1 MTPTTLSLVLVS
13 AVVHA
18 VWNLWTK
25 QLGDGVRRGTLMWV
39 LVTIS
44 AVFYAPV
51 ALGIARTSGWRPDGT
66 ALLLIA
72 GSGLIHVIY
81 FMCLLTGYR
90 RGDLSVVY
98 PLARGTG
105 PMLAGLAAL
114 VVFAEPATPW
124 TLTGIALIG
133 GGVFVVSGPLG
144 AGAHDARLAAGIRW
158 GLATGALI
166 AVYTLWDGWAVKR
179 AAIPP
184 VLFYWAGELV
194 RVVLFTPS
202 AIADRGGV
210 RDLLRTQPWRVL
222 GIALLSPLSY
232 MLVLIA
238 MSLGPVSHIAPAR
251 EIGILIGAWLGGQ
264 VLGEA
269 ARRRRVLAAALFVA
283 GILLLARG

>member
-1 MTPTTLSLVLVS
+1 MTPLILALVLVS
-13 AVVHA
+13 AVIHA

-25 QLGDGVRRGTLMWV
+25 QLGNAARRGTLMWV

-44 AVFYAPV
+44 AVFYAPP
-51 ALGIARTSGWRPDGT
+51 ALWLAQRSGWRPDAT
-66 ALLLIA
+66 AMWLIV
-72 GSGLIHVIY
+72 GSGVIHVVY
-81 FMCLLTGYR
+81 FLCLLTGYR

-124 TLTGIALIG
+124 TIAGISLIG
-133 GGVFVVSGPLG
+133 AGVFAVSGPLG

-179 AAIPP
+179 ADIPP

-210 RDLLRTQPWRVL
+210 VQLLRAHPWRVL

-232 MLVLIA
+232 MLVLLA
-238 MSLGPVSHIAPAR
+238 MTLGPVSHIAPAR

-269 ARRRRVLAAALFVA
+269 ARRRRLLAAALFVA
-283 GILLLARG
+283 GILLLART